1 MEVDCGLR
9 AALLFAYRWIAAVE
23 VEDAIEFYDDAI
35 MFLLLLLTSYES
47 CLVIVIYE
55 ISVDIA
61 KIV

>member
-1 MEVDCGLR
+1 M
-9 AALLFAYRWIAAVE
+9 FAYRWIAAVE

-47 CLVIVIYE
+47 CLVILVVYE